1 MKRFPA
7 KVLLFGEYAVLEGSE
22 ALASP
27 FDEYYGVWSKEESE
41 LDVPEIDIKG
51 LVVHIEKLM
60 DNKLI
65 EFDIDKMIE
74 DWNEGWRFRTN
85 IPIGYGLGSSGAF
98 TAALYYKYGAGDY
111 KIMAPNKVKRHTA
124 LIESFF
130 HGESS
135 GLDPTISIYNKP
147 IHSKYEWEFV
157 ENDVFE
163 KIKDVGLR
171 FFLLDSQVSRS
182 ARSLIA
188 HFKTQTTSPA
198 FRNNVLDPL
207 VSANYDAIR
216 ATLNGERSLWELFEK
231 ISKLQFEHF
240 QPMIVDQIQEIW
252 ADGLSDSEPYMLKIC
267 GAGGGGYYLGLTTD
281 IDTTMR
287 TLGIDK
293 VIML

>member
-27 FDEYYGVWSKEESE
+27 FNEFYGQWSKDNDDLE
-41 LDVPEIDIKG
+41 LPDIDIEQ
-51 LVVHIEKLM
+51 LIEHIEKLI

-65 EFDIDKMIE
+65 VFDVESMGN
-74 DWNEGWRFRTN
+74 DWAEGWRFGTN

-98 TAALYYKYGAGDY
+98 TAALYHKYAEGNYKT
-111 KIMAPNKVKRHTA
+111 MAPNKVKRHTA

-157 ENDVFE
+157 DINPFE
-163 KIKDVGLR
+163 EIKESGLR
-171 FFLLDSQVSRS
+171 FFLLDSNMPRS
-182 ARSLIA
+182 SRSLIA
-188 HFKTQTTSPA
+188 HFKTQTTSPK
-198 FRNNVLDPL
+198 FRQNVLDPL
-207 VSANYDAIR
+207 VKHNGEAIE
-216 ATLNGERSLWELFEK
+216 ATLNGEYELWDIFYK
-231 ISKLQFEHF
+231 ISQLQFEHF
-240 QPMIVDQIQEIW
+240 GPMIVDDVQETW
-252 ADGLSDSEPYMLKIC
+252 ADGLTESAPYLLKIC
-267 GAGGGGYYLGLTTD
+267 GAGGGGYYLGLTTN
-281 IDTTMR
+281 IDQTMR